1 MGNREGEYP
10 MSFASEIKKEL
21 TAIEVDECC
30 KKAELAALIRMNGAI
45 SLSKQKYVLDVQTEN
60 AAIAR
65 RIYTLIK
72 SLYHLPVELLVR
84 KKMKLKKNNVYI
96 VRMKEEV
103 QDLLVDLEILTTKHT
118 FSRSISSNYMK
129 KTCCKKS
136 YLRGAFLAG
145 GSINNPETSSYHLEI
160 FNFYQEHNDALCEL
174 INEFGLHAR
183 MLERKNGFIVYIKE
197 AEKITEFLSII
208 GAHNAL
214 FKFEDVRI
222 VRDMRNSVNRLVNCE
237 TANLNKTIGAA
248 FRQIENINLIE
259 RTVGLDQLPEKLREI
274 AVLRVQHQDVSLKE
288 LGELVSSGKIS
299 KSGVNHRLKKIDEF
313 AEKIKRGDLL
323 ENG

>member
-1 MGNREGEYP
+1 

-21 TAIEVDECC
+21 TGVEVDACC
-30 KKAELAALIRMNGAI
+30 GQAELAALIRMNG
-45 SLSKQKYVLDVQTEN
+45 SVSFSQQEYMLDVQTEN

-72 SLYHLPVELLVR
+72 STYSFPVELLVR

-96 VRMKEEV
+96 VRMKEDVE
-103 QDLLVDLEILTTKHT
+103 QMLIDLDIVKKPYT
-118 FSRSISSNYMK
+118 FVRSISNLFLQK
-129 KTCCKKS
+129 ECCKKS

-160 FNFYQEHNDALCEL
+160 FNIYEEHNSALCDL
-174 INEFGLHAR
+174 LNDFNLRAR
-183 MLERKNGFIVYIKE
+183 KLERKNGHIVYIKE
-197 AEKITEFLSII
+197 AEKITEFLGII

-237 TANLNKTIGAA
+237 TANMNKTIGAA
-248 FRQIENINLIE
+248 YRQIENIQLID
-259 RTVGLDQLPEKLREI
+259 RTVGLDALPEKLREI
-274 AVLRVQHQDVSLKE
+274 ALLRIEHDDVTLKE
-288 LGELVSSGKIS
+288 LGELVTSGKIS
-299 KSGVNHRLKKIDEF
+299 KSGVNHRLKKINEF
-313 AEKIKRGDLL
+313 ADKIRRGEILPQ
-323 ENG
+323 

>member
-1 MGNREGEYP
+1 
-10 MSFASEIKKEL
+10 MSFASEIKKES
-21 TAIEVDECC
+21 TTVEVDECC
-30 KKAELAALIRMNGAI
+30 SQAELAALIRMNGAI

-72 SLYHLPVELLVR
+72 SLYSFPVELLVR

-96 VRMKEEV
+96 VRMKEDV
-103 QDLLVDLEILTTKHT
+103 QMLLGDLDILQEPYKFIRTISTK
-118 FSRSISSNYMK
+118 YLK
-129 KTCCKKS
+129 KNCCKRS

-160 FNFYQEHNDALCEL
+160 SNFYQEHNEALCKL
-174 INEFGLHAR
+174 LNSFKLRAR
-183 MLERKNGFIVYIKE
+183 KLERKNGYITYIKE

-208 GAHNAL
+208 GAYNAL

-248 FRQIENINLIE
+248 FRQIENINFIE
-259 RTVGLDQLPEKLREI
+259 NTVGLDALPEKLREVAI
-274 AVLRVQHQDVSLKE
+274 LRVQHQDISLKE
-288 LGELVSSGKIS
+288 LGELVSSGEIS

-313 AEKIKRGDLL
+313 AEKVRQNGTLL
-323 ENG
+323 KK

>member
-1 MGNREGEYP
+1 

-21 TAIEVDECC
+21 TSIEVDECC
-30 KKAELAALIRMNGAI
+30 KTAELAALIRMNGAI
-45 SLSKQKYVLDVQTEN
+45 SLSRQAYLLDVQTEN

-72 SLYHLPVELLVR
+72 SSYPLPVELLVR

-96 VRMKEEV
+96 VRLKKDV
-103 QDLLVDLEILTTKHT
+103 RKLLVDLDILEEPYT
-118 FSRSISSNYMK
+118 FVRTISNQFLNQ
-129 KTCCKKS
+129 TCCQRA

-160 FNFYQEHNDALCEL
+160 FNFYQEHNDALCDL
-174 INEFGLHAR
+174 LNGFDLKAR
-183 MLERKNGFIVYIKE
+183 KLERKNGYITYIKE
-197 AEKITEFLSII
+197 AEKITEFLNLI

-248 FRQIENINLIE
+248 FRQIENIKFIE
-259 RTVGLDQLPEKLREI
+259 QTAGLDALPEKLREI
-274 AVLRVQHQDVSLKE
+274 AILRIQYEDVSLKE
-288 LGELVSSGKIS
+288 LGELVKGGKIS

-313 AEKIKRGDLL
+313 ADKLRNGEKLGALK
-323 ENG
+323 E